1 MTREDVIRDLQL
13 IKESNVNAIRTSHY
27 PNAPYFPE
35 LCSEYGFYMI
45 AEADLESHG
54 VGTLYTNDGHDCM
67 GYIAQDD
74 AWAESILD
82 RQKRNVIR
90 DKNQSAVIFWS
101 LGNESGYGGNFEDA
115 GRWVKAYDPTRLLHY
130 EASIYNSA
138 GYHND
143 VSMLDVMSRMYADT
157 EWVKEYCEDRRMR
170 KPFIQCEF
178 IHAMGNGPG
187 DIHDYMELMYKYDKF
202 CGGFVWEWCDHATWE
217 GKAADGRDIFHYGG
231 DAGSSS

>member
-1 MTREDVIRDLQL
+1 M
-13 IKESNVNAIRTSHY
+13 H
-27 PNAPYFPE
+27 
-35 LCSEYGFYMI
+35 
-45 AEADLESHG
+45 
-54 VGTLYTNDGHDCM
+54 

-143 VSMLDVMSRMYADT
+143 VPCWM
-157 EWVKEYCEDRRMR
+157 
-170 KPFIQCEF
+170 
-178 IHAMGNGPG
+178 
-187 DIHDYMELMYKYDKF
+187 
-202 CGGFVWEWCDHATWE
+202 
-217 GKAADGRDIFHYGG
+217 
-231 DAGSSS
+231 